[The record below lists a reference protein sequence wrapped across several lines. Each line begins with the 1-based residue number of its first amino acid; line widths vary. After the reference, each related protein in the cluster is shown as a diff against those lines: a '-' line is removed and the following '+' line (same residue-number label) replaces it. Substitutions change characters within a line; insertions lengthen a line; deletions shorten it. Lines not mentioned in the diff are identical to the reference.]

1 MADYL
6 DICEQ
11 AARAGGQV
19 LLDWQDRFAVRE
31 KAPADLVTDAD
42 LASQRRV
49 REILLGAFPGH
60 GFLGE
65 EGAGDSPDGRPDS
78 PYRWIVD
85 PLDGTTNYVH
95 GVPIYCVSIALEE
108 SGRIVVATVY
118 NPVSQQCFTAA
129 EGQGAYLNGDRLKT
143 SDVTCLAD
151 ALVAVSFGNKADRN
165 SSEVARFV
173 EVLPTCQAIRRFGSA
188 ALNLCMLAAGRIDV
202 YWATSTQTWDMA
214 AGLLLVQEAGGVIT
228 RIDGSPVDLADPR
241 FAAAA
246 TEPLHQELLE
256 RLARAVER

>member
-1 MADYL
+1 MAEYL

-19 LLDWQDRFAVRE
+19 LLDWQDRFAVRK
-31 KAPADLVTDAD
+31 KAPSDLVTEAD

-49 REILLGAFPGH
+49 RDILLGAFPGH

-65 EGAGDSPDGRPDS
+65 EGTGDGPGDRSDSPH
-78 PYRWIVD
+78 RWIVD

-95 GVPIYCVSIALEE
+95 GVPIYCVSVALEE

-129 EGQGAYLNGDRLKT
+129 EGQGAYLNGVRIKT
-143 SDVTCLAD
+143 SEVGCLAD
-151 ALVAVSFGNKADRN
+151 ALVAVSFGAGADRN
-165 SSEVARFV
+165 GCEVATFL
-173 EVLPTCQAIRRFGSA
+173 EVLPTCQAVRRFGSA
-188 ALNLCMLAAGRIDV
+188 ALNLSMLAAGRIDV
-202 YWATSTQTWDMA
+202 YWATSTKSWDMA

-228 RIDGSPVDLADPR
+228 GIDGSPVDLADPR

-246 TEPLHQELLE
+246 TEPLHRELLE
-256 RLARAVER
+256 RLARAVKR